1 MFRISLHTLRAHIFL
16 PRRRVV
22 QPDNLQIISM
32 HGCRP
37 QNVIQ
42 RKTRSPCGATNPDGQ
57 HLLAL
62 AINIQLLSYYQSL
75 AGFDIRET
83 VSIGSSN

>member
-1 MFRISLHTLRAHIFL
+1 MGAA
-16 PRRRVV
+16 
-22 QPDNLQIISM
+22 
-32 HGCRP
+32 G